1 MDSISQ
7 GNLDNLN
14 GREGAHGGSRR
25 ATAAVRQ
32 AMRATVTQLSL
43 LNHQVGGHLELRPG
57 DLYCLDL
64 INSDGPLSPTALA
77 RMTGLHPAT
86 MTGVLDRLERGRWIV
101 RERDPDDRRG
111 VRLRALRERG
121 AEIMRLYSGMNDAL
135 DRICAGYTHAELDLI
150 AEFLARTSE
159 AGRAATEDLARD

>member
-1 MDSISQ
+1 MYSISQ
-7 GNLDNLN
+7 GNLNNLN
-14 GREGAHGGSRR
+14 GREGIHGGARR
-25 ATAAVRQ
+25 AAAAVQ
-32 AMRATVTQLSL
+32 EAMRATVTQLSL
-43 LNHQVGGHLELRPG
+43 LNHQVGGRLELRPG

-64 INSDGPLSPTALA
+64 IASDGPLSPTSLA

-121 AEIMRLYSGMNDAL
+121 EEITRLYSGMNDAL
-135 DRICAGYTHAELDLI
+135 DRICDGYTHAELDLI
-150 AEFLARTSE
+150 AEFLTRTAE